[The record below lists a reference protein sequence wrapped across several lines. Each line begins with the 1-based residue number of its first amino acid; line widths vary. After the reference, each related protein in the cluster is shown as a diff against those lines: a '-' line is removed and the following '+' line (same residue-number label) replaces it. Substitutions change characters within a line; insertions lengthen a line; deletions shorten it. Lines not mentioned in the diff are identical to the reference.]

1 MNHRKLLTLALSLVL
16 ALALCASGVCETLT
30 GEAEG
35 FGGPIKAELTVESG
49 VITALTLTG
58 EAETPAIGG
67 VALESLTQAILA
79 AGTVD
84 GVDAVAGATWTS
96 NGAFAAVRK
105 ALGIEE
111 AAAEPETAEAVTAN
125 GLSHGI

>member
-1 MNHRKLLTLALSLVL
+1 MRKLLALILCVSLLTSIAVL
-16 ALALCASGVCETLT
+16 GVCETLT

-35 FGGPIKAELTVESG
+35 FGGPIKAEVTVENG

-58 EAETPAIGG
+58 ADETPAIGG
-67 VALESLTQAILA
+67 VALEHLTQAILA

-96 NGAFAAVRK
+96 NGAFAAVRS
-105 ALGIEE
+105 ALGIE
-111 AAAEPETAEAVTAN
+111 
-125 GLSHGI
+125 